1 MRRRGPE
8 WGDGACLVDEAG
20 WGGGAGLGRWSRNG
34 EAGLATSECK
44 CQGLELECLVSAKVG
59 VQSRVLLPGV
69 SPFLAFS
76 TLAPASTLS
85 ALWKPFFKFRECARK
100 VL

>member
-1 MRRRGPE
+1 MEAGPE
-8 WGDGACLVDEAG
+8 WGDGTCLVDEAG

-34 EAGLATSECK
+34 EAGLAASECK
-44 CQGLELECLVSAKVG
+44 CQGPVLECLVSAKVG

-76 TLAPASTLS
+76 TLAPVSTLS